1 MQDFINTENWR
12 IFRIMAEFIE
22 SIEFMAQAGTSV
34 SMFGSARITE
44 DDRYYQLAEEVA
56 FKFSEK
62 GISVITGGGP
72 GIMEAG
78 NKGAKRGKNGKS
90 IGLNIEL
97 PFEQYPNA
105 YTDAMKNFHYFFIR
119 KVMFIKYAK
128 AILIFPGGFGTMDE
142 FFEALTLIQTNKVTK
157 VPIILIGKD
166 FWQPMVKIIEKD
178 IFKNNYISKEDLD
191 LFVVTDD
198 PDEIVQRVEDYMDS
212 TQRTISDNLT
222 NG

>member
-22 SIEFMAQAGTSV
+22 SIEFMTQAGTSV
-34 SMFGSARITE
+34 TMFGSARISE
-44 DDRYYQLAEEVA
+44 DDKHYKLAEEIA
-56 FKFSEK
+56 CRFSKK

-78 NKGAKRGKNGKS
+78 NRGAKRGEKGKS
-90 IGLNIEL
+90 IGLNIVL
-97 PFEQYPNA
+97 PYEQLPNSYIGA
-105 YTDAMKNFHYFFIR
+105 VKDFHYFFIR

-142 FFEALTLIQTNKVTK
+142 FFEALTLIQTNKIAK
-157 VPIILIGKD
+157 VPVILIGKD
-166 FWQPMVKIIEKD
+166 FWHPIIKLIEEMMLKSH
-178 IFKNNYISKEDLD
+178 FISEEDLEMFT
-191 LFVVTDD
+191 LTDD
-198 PDEIVQRVEDYMDS
+198 PNEAVEVVETYMNE